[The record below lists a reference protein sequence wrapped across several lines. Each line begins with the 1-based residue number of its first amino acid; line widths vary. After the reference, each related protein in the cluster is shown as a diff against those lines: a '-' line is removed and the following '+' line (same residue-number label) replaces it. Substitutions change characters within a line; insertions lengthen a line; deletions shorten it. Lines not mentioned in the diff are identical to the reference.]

1 MLRRAPTAVDARVDH
16 TNLTPLM
23 LAAAGS
29 KKNTDIIRHL
39 KDNGAQVNAQDNK
52 GRTPVM
58 HAASAGRLFN
68 LKFLLDEP
76 SVDISIRDGEEKTV
90 LFHLLSGKIEATDKE
105 AKNVSLDILS
115 LLRSR
120 GLTPSIHARN
130 YTALMAAAEAGNPH
144 FIEDI
149 IDCDDV
155 QSWVNPQGPL
165 KKTALMYAAESGS
178 VSGVE
183 LLLAVPDID
192 PMLKDQNGWTALTFA
207 AWMGSLDM
215 VELLVEDP
223 RVIMALEHGPSDAMI
238 SSSIPDGRGETQRLT
253 NTDFALKVACEREH
267 LGVIHRLLKDGRFD
281 PNLCDDDGY
290 TLLHYAV
297 VYERVEVAEVL
308 LEYGAR
314 TDISNHSG
322 KTALDLAKGS
332 ERMIKIL
339 EEPREKN

>member
-76 SVDISIRDGEEKTV
+76 SVDISIRDGEEKT
-90 LFHLLSGKIEATDKE
+90 
-105 AKNVSLDILS
+105 
-115 LLRSR
+115 
-120 GLTPSIHARN
+120 
-130 YTALMAAAEAGNPH
+130 
-144 FIEDI
+144 
-149 IDCDDV
+149 
-155 QSWVNPQGPL
+155 
-165 KKTALMYAAESGS
+165 TALMYAAESGS
-178 VSGVE
+178 ASGVE

-215 VELLVEDP
+215 VELLLEDP

-297 VYERVEVAEVL
+297 VYERVEVAEVF